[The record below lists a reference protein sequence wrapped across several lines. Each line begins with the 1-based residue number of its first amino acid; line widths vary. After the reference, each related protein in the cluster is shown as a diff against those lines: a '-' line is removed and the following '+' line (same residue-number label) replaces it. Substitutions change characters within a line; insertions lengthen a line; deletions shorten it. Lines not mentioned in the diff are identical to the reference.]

1 MTGSTVLFQSQQL
14 LCPELLVMNL
24 ACRFN
29 EILQMGPRQE
39 VSQRYEFAMV
49 LILHIDHTP
58 SVLSTAHRTTVD
70 NDRVLGSNNCKGD
83 QIFDVGIHG
92 TFFFI
97 LLIIVVRVHPQI
109 MEGKFLPDALL
120 EGLALF
126 HRERVGLSDHRN
138 DIDNVCELFEHDNV
152 NRFEAVSR

>member
-1 MTGSTVLFQSQQL
+1 MTGSAVLFQSQQL

-24 ACRFN
+24 ACRLN

-39 VSQRYEFAMV
+39 VSQRYELAMV

-58 SVLSTAHRTTVD
+58 SVLPAAHRTTVD
-70 NDRVLGSNNCKGD
+70 NDRVLGSDNCKGD
-83 QIFDVGIHG
+83 QIFDVGIRG
-92 TFFFI
+92 TFLFI

-126 HRERVGLSDHRN
+126 HGERIGLSDHRD
-138 DIDNVCELFEHDNV
+138 DIDNVCKFLEYDNV